1 MSWFIGDLKVE
12 KKHVPGLEFNKEPCF
27 ESFGALETVLFTD
40 LEMEGSNGF
49 DECPNGMGSQ
59 FEGLSHPMMHTG
71 W

>member
-1 MSWFIGDLKVE
+1 
-12 KKHVPGLEFNKEPCF
+12 LEFNKEPCF